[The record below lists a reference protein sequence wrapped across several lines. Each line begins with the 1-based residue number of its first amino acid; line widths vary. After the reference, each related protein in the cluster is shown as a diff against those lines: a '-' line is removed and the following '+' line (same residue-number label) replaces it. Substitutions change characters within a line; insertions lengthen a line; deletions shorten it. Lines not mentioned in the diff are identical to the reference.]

1 MLSFYYTE
9 KSFILVNLYGN
20 LKFIKAF
27 QKEKDGKQKDEGVSF
42 HMKPTG
48 WFRNGLE
55 TYSSVCKLQI
65 AINNYAGEFIFI
77 INIPHIQPD
86 LENRS

>member
-1 MLSFYYTE
+1 M
-9 KSFILVNLYGN
+9 LVNLYGN

-48 WFRNGLE
+48 WFRNGLQV
-55 TYSSVCKLQI
+55 SQ
-65 AINNYAGEFIFI
+65 EFIILVSFFQLI
-77 INIPHIQPD
+77 F
-86 LENRS
+86 SC

>member
-1 MLSFYYTE
+1 M
-9 KSFILVNLYGN
+9 LVNLYGN

-27 QKEKDGKQKDEGVSF
+27 QKDKDGKQKDEGVSF

-55 TYSSVCKLQI
+55 TYSRLESQVFVNYRLQ
-65 AINNYAGEFIFI
+65 
-77 INIPHIQPD
+77 
-86 LENRS
+86 SW

>member
-1 MLSFYYTE
+1 M
-9 KSFILVNLYGN
+9 LVNLYGN

-27 QKEKDGKQKDEGVSF
+27 QKDKDGKQKDEGVSF

-55 TYSSVCKLQI
+55 HTQVFVNYKLQSPI
-65 AINNYAGEFIFI
+65 MLVNLY
-77 INIPHIQPD
+77 
-86 LENRS
+86 LESTY